1 MKVWRK
7 IVACCL
13 AVVMICSCGFENLS
27 ISADSTNPSMKVTIL
42 NVGHGDAA
50 VVESDGHFI
59 VIDGGMYKYNYVL
72 LNYLKK
78 AGAKKIDLV
87 ISSHWDGDHIGGLNQ
102 VIRNYEIGAVWHSD
116 YFVNNA
122 LTQNVMEAIKEKGCK
137 AYTPQKGETY
147 QVGDATVKVVADGRN
162 AKEVS
167 KSKVEDVI
175 SNNSSL
181 IVKISCAGK
190 SALFTGDARSEVEDK
205 LSKADANCD
214 ILKASHHGNYYST
227 SAKFIKKATPEYA
240 AISVGKNNKKGAPN
254 FHIVYNLTNAGAVI
268 GRTDRQG
275 TLTYHVD
282 NTGIVMTTQKKVTD
296 ISQAKITGIK
306 KSYKYTGKKIMPV
319 PKVKINGKLLYCRE
333 NKTCYTTSTKT
344 SCYHFSK
351 KCKSL
356 KGVKRKYLLKKKVA
370 KCETKKK
377 QACGW
382 CVKVPYDYKI
392 SYTANKKR
400 GTATVTITGLGDKCL
415 GTVTK
420 TFTIR

>member
-1 MKVWRK
+1 MKIWK
-7 IVACCL
+7 KMLSCCL
-13 AVVMICSCGFENLS
+13 AVAMICLCGFVT
-27 ISADSTNPSMKVTIL
+27 IPTWADSTNPSMKVTIL

-50 VVESDGHFI
+50 VVESDGHFL
-59 VIDGGMYKYNYVL
+59 VIDGGMYKYKDVL

-78 AGAKKIDLV
+78 VGAKKIDLIV
-87 ISSHWDGDHIGGLNQ
+87 SSHWDGDHIGGLNQ
-102 VIRNYEIGAVWHSD
+102 VIRNYEVDVVWYSD
-116 YFVNNA
+116 YFVKND
-122 LTQNVMEAIKEKGCK
+122 LTENVKKAIEERNCK

-147 QVGDATVKVVADGRN
+147 QVGDATVKVIADGRN
-162 AKEVS
+162 AKKVS
-167 KSKVEDVI
+167 KSKAEDII

-181 IVKISCAGK
+181 IVKVSCAGK

-205 LSKADANCD
+205 LTKADANCD

-254 FHIVYNLTNAGAVI
+254 FHIVYNLTNNGTVI
-268 GRTDRQG
+268 GRTDKQG
-275 TLTYHVD
+275 ALTYDVD
-282 NTGIVMTTQKKVTD
+282 SNGVTMTTQNKVTD

-306 KSYKYTGKKIMPV
+306 KSYKYTGKKITPV
-319 PKVKINGKLLYCRE
+319 PKVKINGKQLYCRE
-333 NKTCYTTSTKT
+333 NKTCYTTKTKT

-356 KGVKRKYLLKKKVA
+356 KKVKRKYLIKKKVA

-382 CVKVPYDYKI
+382 CVKTPYDYKV

-400 GTATVTITGLGDKCL
+400 GMATVTITGLGDKCI

-420 TFTIR
+420 TFIIK